1 MTDWSHPTEADLQAL
16 IANHEQ
22 ESHYLDF
29 KDCRKLL
36 TQDKDKRRQ
45 ELGKDV
51 SSFAHADGGT
61 IIYGIEEV
69 GKPGIATKLQG
80 FSPDE
85 MTKETL
91 TQRIQVSTYPSI
103 AGVRIHPVALT
114 QSDPGTWAFVVTI
127 AQATTPYQA
136 VDMKFHRRDNATTRA
151 MYRDEIVDVL
161 NRARGPQ
168 LALQLAFDHAQPKTH
183 FTWAIEQRQSE
194 PVALHAHVHNT
205 GKMALHSQYRLYVAS
220 NLPEIALAHLRSWQN
235 ETASTDP
242 PGMTEETQYRKLRV
256 NRVAPSS
263 PPIFSG
269 DVAEIGTLFLRI
281 HHERHACSER
291 MHLYWECVAP
301 DMVNSHGGITV
312 QRTAMTV
319 QVSELPHADVHAF
332 FGL

>member
-1 MTDWSHPTEADLQAL
+1 MTDWTHPTEADLRAL

-29 KDCRKLL
+29 KDCRSLS
-36 TQDKDKRRQ
+36 TADKNKRRQ

-51 SSFAHADGGT
+51 SSFAHAEGGT
-61 IIYGIEEV
+61 IIYGMEEV
-69 GKPGIATKLQG
+69 GKPGIATHLQG
-80 FSPDE
+80 LSPEE

-91 TQRIQVSTYPSI
+91 TQLIQASTSPPI

-136 VDMKFHRRDNATTRA
+136 LDMKFHRRDNATTRA

-168 LALQLAFDHAQPKTH
+168 LALQLAFDHAQPETH
-183 FTWAIEQRQSE
+183 FIWAIEQRQSE
-194 PVALHAHVHNT
+194 PVALHAYIHNA
-205 GKMALHSQYRLYVAS
+205 GKIALYSQYRLYVAS
-220 NLPEIALAHLRSWQN
+220 NLPEIALGRLVIWQV
-235 ETASTDP
+235 EDPSMDP
-242 PGMTEETQYRKLRV
+242 PGMTEETQYRKLQV
-256 NRVAPSS
+256 KLVAPSS

-269 DVAEIGTLFLRI
+269 DVVEIGTLFLQV
-281 HHERHACSER
+281 HHQRRAWSDR

-301 DMVNSHGGITV
+301 DMVNTHGGITV
-312 QRTAMTV
+312 QRAAMTV
-319 QVSELPHADVHAF
+319 HVSELPNADVHAF